1 MMNRGILL
9 LALVVALSSDVH
21 AQLRAMVVARGLVQ
35 PVAFVADPLHD
46 RVFYVV
52 EKGGLV
58 KTFVDGVLQTA
69 PFADFRSV
77 VSTGDERGLLGMAFS
92 PDVASGRVFFNFTD
106 ANGDIV
112 ISRAKR
118 SPASIVI
125 DPASRFD
132 LLWRTGERVIRHPFE
147 NHYGGHL
154 AFGPDGYLY
163 IGLGDGGSPL
173 GGEDYAQNSFSPHG
187 KMLRIDVDVPDSH
200 PTGYQVP
207 VDNPFVD
214 SDPIAALPE
223 IWSFGLRNPWRY
235 SFDDVGPG
243 ATGAL
248 LIGDVGQHSREEINY
263 EPFGSGGR
271 NYGWRVR
278 EGRIATPGIPP
289 GTPAYLPLTEPLLEY
304 EHEGR
309 SVSGGFVYRGRALG
323 ATYQGRYFFADF
335 ASARLFSVA
344 LAVDGGTGE
353 AVVKDAIEHTAEIG
367 PELGGRFSSVT
378 SFGRDPQGELY
389 LVTYA
394 GTVLKL
400 VPGDMSTSIQV
411 NATVD
416 GDMVT
421 ISWKAADTV
430 GVTGYQLEAGYA
442 PGTSD
447 AAVLPTGA
455 GDARLTFTDVPA
467 GTYYVRVRTVRGGR
481 LEGPSNEIVVVVPRT

>member
-1 MMNRGILL
+1 MNRGILL

-21 AQLRAMVVARGLVQ
+21 AQLKAMVVARGLVQ
-35 PVAFVADPLHD
+35 PVAFVADPLYD

-52 EKGGLV
+52 EKSGLV
-58 KTFVDGVLQTA
+58 KTFVDGALQPA

-77 VSTGDERGLLGMAFS
+77 VSTAGEGGLLGMAFS

-106 ANGDIV
+106 SNGDIV
-112 ISRAKR
+112 VSRAKR
-118 SPASIVI
+118 SPAAIAI

-132 LLWRTGERVIRHPFE
+132 LRWTTGERVIRHPFD

-173 GGEDYAQNSFSPHG
+173 GGEDFAQNPISPLG
-187 KMLRIDVDVPDSH
+187 KMLRIDVDVPDAH
-200 PTGYQVP
+200 PNGYRVP
-207 VDNPFVD
+207 DDNPFVD
-214 SDPIAALPE
+214 ANPIAALPE

-235 SFDDVGPG
+235 SFDDFGPG

-248 LIGDVGQHSREEINY
+248 VIGDVGQHSREEINY
-263 EPFGSGGR
+263 EPLGAGGR

-278 EGRIATPGIPP
+278 EGRIETPAIPR

-309 SVSGGFVYRGRALG
+309 SVTGGFVYRGRALG
-323 ATYQGRYFFADF
+323 PAYHGRYFLADF

-344 LAVDGGTGE
+344 LDTGTGD
-353 AVVKDAIEHTAEIG
+353 AIVKDVLEHTSEIG
-367 PELGGRFSSVT
+367 PDLGGRFGSVT
-378 SFGRDPQGELY
+378 SFGRDRQGELY

-394 GTVLKL
+394 GSLLKL
-400 VPGDMSTSIQV
+400 VPADVSASIQLT
-411 NATVD
+411 AAVD
-416 GDMVT
+416 GDSVT
-421 ISWKAADTV
+421 ISWDTADAV

-442 PGTSD
+442 PGASD
-447 AAVLPTGA
+447 AAVLPTGT
-455 GDARLTFTDVPA
+455 GEDSLTFTDVPA
-467 GTYYVRVRTVRGGR
+467 GTYYVRVRTVRDGR
-481 LEGPSNEIVVVVPRT
+481 LEERSSEIVVVVPGA

>member
-1 MMNRGILL
+1 MNRGILL

-21 AQLRAMVVARGLVQ
+21 AQLRATVVARGLVQ
-35 PVAFVADPLHD
+35 PVAFVADPVHE

-58 KTFVDGVLQTA
+58 KTFVDGALQPA

-77 VSTGDERGLLGMAFS
+77 VSTAGEGGLLGMAFS

-106 ANGDIV
+106 SNGDIV
-112 ISRAKR
+112 VSRTER
-118 SPASIVI
+118 SPASIVV

-132 LLWRTGERVIRHPFE
+132 LRWTTGERVIRHPFD

-173 GGEDYAQNSFSPHG
+173 GGEDYAQSSISPLG
-187 KMLRIDVDVPDSH
+187 KMLRIDVDVRDSH
-200 PTGYQVP
+200 PNGYQVP

-214 SDPIAALPE
+214 GDPIAALPE

-235 SFDDVGPG
+235 SFDDFGPG

-263 EPFGSGGR
+263 EPLGTGGR

-278 EGRIATPGIPP
+278 EGRIQTPGIPQ

-304 EHEGR
+304 QHEGR
-309 SVSGGFVYRGRALG
+309 SVTGGFVYRGRALG
-323 ATYQGRYFFADF
+323 PAYQGRYFLADF

-344 LAVDGGTGE
+344 LATDAGTGE
-353 AVVKDAIEHTAEIG
+353 SVVRDVIEHTAEIG
-367 PELGGRFSSVT
+367 ADLGGRFGSVT
-378 SFGRDPQGELY
+378 SFGRDRQGELY

-400 VPGDMSTSIQV
+400 VPGDMSTSIQL

-416 GDMVT
+416 GDIVT
-421 ISWKAADTV
+421 ISWDTADTV

-442 PGTSD
+442 PGASD
-447 AAVLPTGA
+447 AAVLPTGT
-455 GDARLTFTDVPA
+455 GDASLTFTDVPA

-481 LEGPSNEIVVVVPRT
+481 LEEASDEIVVVVPRT